1 MEEPKNSSTTEHEKE
16 QHKNLSVESS
26 DTKTKQTMPTLYPDI
41 EYINRTL
48 P

>member
-1 MEEPKNSSTTEHEKE
+1 MLEPKDASTGENEKE
-16 QHKNLSVESS
+16 QSNNPVVESS
-26 DTKTKQTMPTLYPDI
+26 DTKTKQTVPTLYPDI

>member
-1 MEEPKNSSTTEHEKE
+1 MDDTKNSTANQVEEDQTASP
-16 QHKNLSVESS
+16 LSQPT
-26 DTKTKQTMPTLYPDI
+26 DTKTKQTIPTLYPDI